1 MTARGL
7 ASKRRAVAAAPTIE
21 SYADLA
27 RGYASLND
35 YSGVVRTCEEG
46 LQHFPS
52 AAELKRL
59 RRMARAAIL
68 GERVSEIRDELNA
81 APRPGLYRELAET
94 YLELGDLSRCE
105 SACVQWT
112 ARFPQDDGARL
123 SLARA
128 RIRRFYQ
135 ERNAGDGLG
144 AIELL
149 NGVCERDPQ
158 NAKAL
163 RLLAELATRVGSF
176 EVARETLAR
185 LLELIP
191 GEPTLEGWYRRVHD
205 EAEGAPDLLQ
215 AIREVELNGRFPG
228 LDQQRQT
235 PVSEDAP
242 IVDANTQAQRGS
254 NLRADLDLIA
264 AMKSAG
270 RVAYLRGSTALVRG
284 AAKGSGDPFAR
295 MTRSLTTIARRSTR
309 RMGFGSFNAGFI
321 ESPQCKILL
330 VAGHD
335 NAAAAETAPTAR
347 PEPFLDSLRELV
359 SRQFEAE
366 RTDA

>member
-7 ASKRRAVAAAPTIE
+7 ASKRRAVAAAPSIE

-52 AAELKRL
+52 AGELKRL

-94 YLELGDLSRCE
+94 YLELGDLARCE
-105 SACVQWT
+105 SVCVQWT

-123 SLARA
+123 ALARA

-163 RLLAELATRVGSF
+163 RLLAELATRVGSY

-191 GEPTLEGWYRRVHD
+191 GEPTLEGWYRRVND
-205 EAEGAPDLLQ
+205 ESEGAPDLLQ
-215 AIREVELNGRFPG
+215 AIRDVELNGRFPG
-228 LDQQRQT
+228 LEQRAHAHQ
-235 PVSEDAP
+235 EDAP
-242 IVDANTQAQRGS
+242 TADANGQVQRGS
-254 NLRADLDLIA
+254 NLRADLDQIA
-264 AMKSAG
+264 ALKSAG

-309 RMGFGSFNAGFI
+309 RMGFGSFSAGFI
-321 ESPQCKILL
+321 ESPQCKIVL

-335 NAAAAETAPTAR
+335 NAAAAETAPAAR
-347 PEPFLDSLRELV
+347 PEPFLDALRDLV

>member
-7 ASKRRAVAAAPTIE
+7 ASKRRAVAAAPTVE

-52 AAELKRL
+52 AGELKRL

-94 YLELGDLSRCE
+94 YLELGDLARCE

-123 SLARA
+123 ALARA

-144 AIELL
+144 AVELL

-163 RLLAELATRVGSF
+163 RLLAELATRVGSY

-191 GEPTLEGWYRRVHD
+191 GEPTLEGWYRRVND

-215 AIREVELNGRFPG
+215 AIRDVELNGRFPG
-228 LDQQRQT
+228 LEQRAHAT
-235 PVSEDAP
+235 HEDAP
-242 IVDANTQAQRGS
+242 TADHNGQAQRGS
-254 NLRADLDLIA
+254 NLRADLDQIA

-321 ESPQCKILL
+321 ESPQCKIVL

-347 PEPFLDSLRELV
+347 PEPFLDALRELV

>member
-1 MTARGL
+1 MA
-7 ASKRRAVAAAPTIE
+7 AKRKAVATAPTVE
-21 SYADLA
+21 SYAELA

-35 YSGVVRTCEEG
+35 FAAVVRTCDEG
-46 LQHFPS
+46 LQHNPE

-59 RRMARAAIL
+59 RRMARSAIL
-68 GERVSEIRDELNA
+68 SDRITDIRDELNA

-123 SLARA
+123 ALARA

-135 ERNAGDGLG
+135 ERNAGDGMG
-144 AIELL
+144 AVELL
-149 NGVCERDPQ
+149 LGVCERDPQ

-163 RLLAELATRVGSF
+163 RLLAELATRVGAF
-176 EVARETLAR
+176 EIARETLSQ

-191 GEPTLEGWYRRVHD
+191 GEPTLEGWYRRVND
-205 EAEGAPDLLQ
+205 EAEGAPDLDL
-215 AIREVELNGRFPG
+215 AIRQVELTGRFPG
-228 LDQQRQT
+228 LEPEREERELDPT
-235 PVSEDAP
+235 P
-242 IVDANTQAQRGS
+242 VDANAVAARGA
-254 NLRADLDLIA
+254 NLRADLDQIA
-264 AMKSAG
+264 EMRNAG

-309 RMGFGSFNAGFI
+309 RMGFGAFNAGYI
-321 ESPQCKILL
+321 ESAQCKIVL

-335 NAAAAETAPTAR
+335 NAAAAETSASAR
-347 PEPFLDSLRELV
+347 PEPFLDALRDLV

-366 RTDA
+366 RSDA